1 MSTNDTSG
9 DGGAGAPPSTGG
21 QQPPTQATG
30 GQAPQWDDDFNP
42 DRARRT
48 IENLRKFE
56 KEAKELREK
65 NQKLED
71 AQRSESERVIA
82 ERDREKAR
90 ADALEAQNARFEVAA
105 EKGLPVKFASR
116 LVGNTRAELEADAV
130 KLIEEFNLQ
139 ANDGSSGGG
148 GRSTDFDAGFR
159 GGGRQKSGNMND
171 MIREA
176 VGRR

>member
-9 DGGAGAPPSTGG
+9 GQGAGAPDPTGG
-21 QQPPTQATG
+21 QQPPTPSTG
-30 GQAPQWDDDFNP
+30 GQEPPWGNDFTP
-42 DRARRT
+42 ERAHRT

-65 NQKLED
+65 NQRLED
-71 AQRSESERVIA
+71 AQKSESERVIA

-105 EKGLPVKFASR
+105 EKGLPVKFANR
-116 LVGNTRAELEADAV
+116 LVGTTRAELEADAA
-130 KLIEEFNLQ
+130 KLIEEFGLQ

-148 GRSTDFDAGFR
+148 RGTSFDAGVR
-159 GGGRQKSGNMND
+159 SGGSGKTGMNE

-176 VGRR
+176 AGRR